1 MARREL
7 QALLE
12 AAVLRQPGHVYLSRL
27 LSPGPPQLRGGSHQL
42 VPQVRRPLG
51 QRQAQGAGGAS

>member
-7 QALLE
+7 QALLK

-42 VPQVRRPLG
+42 VPQVWRPLG
-51 QRQAQGAGGAS
+51 